1 MNEARQR
8 EQQKKAKKRTR
19 QGTTHETD
27 LKTSQK
33 GKTNKKPKDP
43 KSCFKRPSALMQKS
57 GYQSSHKI
65 YHTD

>member
-33 GKTNKKPKDP
+33 GKNNKQKKNLQI
-43 KSCFKRPSALMQKS
+43 PSLASNVLVP
-57 GYQSSHKI
+57 
-65 YHTD
+65 